1 MSKFIHSNYL
11 ISMCLNTN
19 IFMTFNIDIDIDI
32 KIKNRNCINCNL
44 VL

>member
-19 IFMTFNIDIDIDI
+19 IFMTFNIDIDI

>member
-19 IFMTFNIDIDIDI
+19 IFMHLILIFILKS
-32 KIKNRNCINCNL
+32 KIEI
-44 VL
+44 VLIVI